1 MILFSMPCDVVACGG
16 AGSCSA
22 NSLPHAPKFAARHI
36 IINAKLQNVCNT
48 CGLLQKDRKRSA
60 VHLGFARLPVL
71 VTDRPLLWRISGGRE
86 GGLLKNLAK
95 SLTFYDCSLKAGNSF
110 RYCQRPVSF
119 CGPSLIEFSVN
130 IYKEVF
136 GI

>member
-1 MILFSMPCDVVACGG
+1 MPCDVVACGG
-16 AGSCSA
+16 AGSCSPCA

-71 VTDRPLLWRISGGRE
+71 VTQTALSYGAFRE
-86 GGLLKNLAK
+86 GGGGRFIEK
-95 SLTFYDCSLKAGNSF
+95 S
-110 RYCQRPVSF
+110 CQVADV
-119 CGPSLIEFSVN
+119 L
-130 IYKEVF
+130 
-136 GI
+136 